1 MAYKSRVTN
10 KYMGA
15 TFAGQVN
22 AASDSEAMDLARTL
36 QRTVNPALERIYSR
50 NIEKQK
56 DEAKTK
62 INQLFLEGKTSDQI
76 QTEILEGK
84 HPELSGRYVE
94 KTVSYHT
101 GRQDAVD
108 AIAKIEANKDK
119 YDHTKTNLPAFYKEY
134 TPSFSDKDGSYTLG
148 FAAIFNQYKA
158 KDAIA
163 DAEVRAKYAK
173 TQKINQ
179 GSKIISAVPTA
190 EVWDTVNSLNV
201 PLPPEEGDTKTR
213 QFYSNEELNQVVI
226 QHAGNL
232 LNEATSTDEIDRAIK
247 ILSTDR
253 GIKKD
258 GTKLG
263 SLIDTNRSDVSNLI
277 GKLNRKRVTLENQNR
292 INQDYKEK
300 QEIKSIFSDA
310 FADNED
316 GTSKTHTQKM
326 EYREKLEKYGN
337 PQLLAAF
344 DNVMKLNRVAET
356 DPAKVD
362 GFLIEILS
370 GNFTEQSDM
379 IDAFSKRNIPTAE
392 LTKALTYW
400 EKWNTNN
407 NKGVKPIHQS
417 NSTYSQ
423 SMTQIKA
430 AVQGNFTRNGILSSN
445 GYTAVFNATNYMI
458 KEINDF
464 EDRFELENKRKPNN
478 VERQQFIQN
487 LGKYVIDTYKGG
499 AIDPETLTVT
509 QQEEKAKE
517 AELKRQQTLK
527 LYKDLGITTLIENLN
542 KSLKENKFV
551 KPEMTSEDTS
561 LFKGRKAEL
570 KEFNAAKVVP
580 AVQQYLTQSFGVQFT
595 SEMYDAMTNQDVEA
609 MIANVAK
616 SINVDQELVR
626 QALKNIVTGK

>member
-1 MAYKSRVTN
+1 MAYKSRVSN

-36 QRTVNPALERIYSR
+36 QRTVNPALERIYDR
-50 NIEKQK
+50 NVEKQK

-62 INQLFLEGKTSDQI
+62 INQLFLEGKKSDQI
-76 QTEILEGK
+76 QSEILEGK

-101 GRQDAVD
+101 GRQEAVD
-108 AIAKIEANKDK
+108 AIANIEANKDK
-119 YDHTKTNLPAFYKEY
+119 YDHRETNLPAFYKEY
-134 TPSFSDKDGSYTLG
+134 LPSFADRDGSYTLG
-148 FAAIFNQYKA
+148 FAAVFNQYKA

-173 TQKINQ
+173 EQKINQ

-201 PLPPEEGDTKTR
+201 PLPPEEGDTKPR

-263 SLIDTNRSDVSNLI
+263 SLIDTNRSDVSTLI
-277 GKLNRKRVTLENQNR
+277 GKLNRKRVTLETQER
-292 INQDYKEK
+292 INNDYKEK

-316 GTSKTHTQKM
+316 GTPKTHEQKM
-326 EYREKLEKYGN
+326 KYRESLEKYGE
-337 PQLLAAF
+337 PKLLTAF
-344 DNVMKLNRVAET
+344 DNVMKSNRFAET

-370 GNFTEQSDM
+370 GGFTDQTEM

-417 NSTYSQ
+417 SSTYSQ

-499 AIDPETLTVT
+499 AIDPKTLTVT

-517 AELKRQQTLK
+517 DELKRQETMK
-527 LYKDLGITTLIENLN
+527 LYEDLGVTKLLDNLN
-542 KSLKENKFV
+542 KSLEQGGFV
-551 KPEMTSEDTS
+551 KPQMTSDDTS
-561 LFKGRKAEL
+561 FFKSRATER
-570 KEFNAAKVVP
+570 KEFDTAKVVP
-580 AVQQYLTQSFGVQFT
+580 ALQEYLTQSFGVQFT
-595 SEMYDAMTNQDVEA
+595 PEMYKAMTNQDVEA
-609 MIANVAK
+609 MVSNVAK
-616 SINVDQELVR
+616 SLKLDQTLVK